1 MGWNDRSYY
10 RDDRM
15 VRFGGGFNRHSV
27 TTWIIIINAA
37 VFILGSMLYGAMRG
51 SFLSPYVWGVFTID
65 TAVYRMQVWRWFTFQ
80 FLHGDLFHVAFNM
93 LAMYFFG
100 PMVEQY
106 WGRVRFL
113 AFYLGCGLV
122 GALLFVI
129 LGMFPGLLG
138 ITPQLGLIGASGG
151 VFGVL
156 VGAAVIAPDQRLLF
170 PPMKIRTLV
179 LIYLGLSVLSV
190 IIGARNAGGDAAHL
204 GGMAM
209 GFALM
214 KQPRM
219 LAWIN
224 FRNLRT
230 WRDANRLQRRQKKLA
245 DEEEQINRILTKV
258 KEHGLH
264 SLTRREKK
272 LLQRETDRLRSSG

>member
-10 RDDRM
+10 RDDRI
-15 VRFGGGFNRHSV
+15 VRFGGGFNRHSA
-27 TTWIIIINAA
+27 TTWIIIINAV
-37 VFILGSMLYGAMRG
+37 VFILGSMLHGAMRG
-51 SFLSPYVWGVFTID
+51 SFLSPYHWGTFSID
-65 TAVYRMQVWRWFTFQ
+65 AAVYRMQLWRWFTFQ
-80 FLHGDLFHVAFNM
+80 FLHADLLHVFFNM

-100 PMVEQY
+100 PMLEHY
-106 WGRVRFL
+106 WGRTRFV
-113 AFYLGCGLV
+113 AFYLACGLT
-122 GALLFVI
+122 GGLLFVI
-129 LGMFPGLLG
+129 LGLSPELLG
-138 ITPQLGLIGASGG
+138 ITPSMPLVGASGG

-156 VGAAVIAPDQRLLF
+156 VGAAAIAPDQRLLF

-179 LIYLGLSVLSV
+179 LAYLGLSVLAVV
-190 IIGARNAGGDAAHL
+190 IGSRNAGGDAAHL

-209 GFALM
+209 GFLLM
-214 KQPRM
+214 KQPRL

-230 WRDANRLQRRQKKLA
+230 WRDANRWHRQQKKLA
-245 DEEEQINRILTKV
+245 EEEEQINRILTKV

-264 SLTRREKK
+264 SLNRREKK